1 MKLKITMHYF
11 KNLYIFFTILALTIS
26 FFSTVKV
33 DAKAF
38 KINNIEISKP
48 FENNFNKKDIVN
60 IGFKEAFFDLM
71 TSLLKSSDLQKINQT
86 KLNEI
91 KGMIESFSIKEERF
105 IDQTYYVNLGVSF
118 NKKKIFNYLES
129 KNVFPSIPTKENFLF
144 VPIIIDEKIDNLII
158 FSNNQILDNWN
169 KTEKKTH
176 LIKYILP
183 SEDLEDY
190 NMIKA
195 RYGFLEN
202 YNFKEITDKYFLKNS
217 IVSLVFKNE
226 KGIRVLSRVTI
237 KDKIFI
243 TNKLYLNLDLNNENQ
258 LSKFIDELKK
268 NYEDI
273 WKENNQINTSIKLP
287 LIIRANSFDQ
297 EKLNKF
303 EVILEEMDLVY
314 DFSIQKFNKDHI
326 FYEIIFNGTSVNFI
340 DAMNS
345 QEYDLDTQRKIW
357 ILK

>member
-1 MKLKITMHYF
+1 MHYF

-26 FFSTVKV
+26 FFSTEKV
-33 DAKAF
+33 EAKAF

-60 IGFKEAFFDLM
+60 IGFKEAFFYLM

-144 VPIIIDEKIDNLII
+144 LPIIIDEKIDNLII

-176 LIKYILP
+176 LIKYVLP

-202 YNFKEITDKYFLKNS
+202 YDFKEITDKYFLKNS
-217 IVSLVFKNE
+217 IVGLVFKNE
-226 KGIRVLSRVTI
+226 KGIRVLSRITI

-243 TNKLYLNLDLNNENQ
+243 KNKLYLNLDLNNENQ

-297 EKLNKF
+297 EKLKKF

-314 DFSIQKFNKDHI
+314 DFSIQRFNKDHI

>member
-1 MKLKITMHYF
+1 MHYF

-26 FFSTVKV
+26 FFSTEKV
-33 DAKAF
+33 EAKAF

-60 IGFKEAFFDLM
+60 IGFKEAFFYLM

-91 KGMIESFSIKEERF
+91 KGMVESFSIKEERF

-144 VPIIIDEKIDNLII
+144 LPIIIDEKIDNLII

-176 LIKYILP
+176 LIKYVLP

-202 YNFKEITDKYFLKNS
+202 YDFKEITDKYFLKNS
-217 IVSLVFKNE
+217 IVGLVFKNE
-226 KGIRVLSRVTI
+226 KGIRVLSRITI

-243 TNKLYLNLDLNNENQ
+243 KNKLYLNLDLNNENQ

-297 EKLNKF
+297 EKLKKF

-314 DFSIQKFNKDHI
+314 DFSIQRFNKDHI